1 MLKNG
6 ISKSL
11 AHLIVEYRVNNK
23 NINPLKAEGTYKRSI
38 IRAKA
43 PKGLD
48 GLLGTKR
55 RKVEEEEIEEKSRS
69 SSESDGELEFD
80 DRVGRDELFELL
92 KRKEEDADE
101 SDEEAEITDD
111 EVDEDPDDD
120 EVVEAENTW
129 DTHLNAELTAKQI
142 ESISNKKTYETSK
155 ISLSVY
161 KQTIIKTPKNVD
173 LSELRSFEDPRELH
187 IRDRIRRN
195 IRKMDERENNLFS
208 LFHQYKG
215 SFASE
220 SS

>member
-1 MLKNG
+1 MSSRKSRPKATNRKDLKHLKEFG
-6 ISKSL
+6 E
-11 AHLIVEYRVNNK
+11 AHPADIAGAQRKLEIENA
-23 NINPLKAEGTYKRSI
+23 KAEGTYKRSI

-142 ESISNKKTYETSK
+142 ESISNKKHTRQAK
-155 ISLSVY
+155 F
-161 KQTIIKTPKNVD
+161 
-173 LSELRSFEDPRELH
+173 R
-187 IRDRIRRN
+187 
-195 IRKMDERENNLFS
+195 
-208 LFHQYKG
+208 
-215 SFASE
+215 
-220 SS
+220 